1 MNKKVVVLGGGTG
14 LSVLLQGLKKFPLDI
29 TAIVS
34 VCDNGSSTGKLREE
48 FNTPAVGDIR
58 RVLISLSE
66 TEPLVEKLFN
76 YRFNT
81 YSDLNGHT
89 VGNLILTATK
99 EITGNLSDGIEALSK
114 VFNLKG
120 KVVPLT
126 EDNVT
131 LMSLME
137 DGSIIE
143 GEKEI
148 TSSPKKIKKVFYKEE
163 PIITPEA
170 IKAALDADEDIKA
183 VSVVHNETSTG
194 VAAPIEA
201 IGKVMK
207 DYDALYIVDTVSSLG
222 GDYVDV
228 DKFGIDVCI
237 TGSQK
242 CIAAPPGMAAIT
254 LSDDAW
260 AAADKVDSHTFYLDM
275 QAAKKSGDKN
285 PPQTPY
291 TPSVS
296 LTYAMNEALKMVMEE
311 GLENRVARH
320 HKAAKA
326 SVAAAKALGLEL
338 FADEK
343 VSSATVTAV
352 KMPEGVTDAEFRGT
366 TRDKYGVELAGG
378 QDHLKGNIF
387 RIGHMG
393 NISYKELVQS
403 FAAIGM
409 TLKGLGAIE
418 DAGAGVASITES
430 YL

>member
-1 MNKKVVVLGGGTG
+1 MDEI
-14 LSVLLQGLKKFPLDI
+14 LLMLPGP
-29 TAIVS
+29 TTVH
-34 VCDNGSSTGKLREE
+34 
-48 FNTPAVGDIR
+48 P
-58 RVLISLSE
+58 RVLNAMSQAVVNHRGAKYGE
-66 TEPLVEKLFN
+66 
-76 YRFNT
+76 
-81 YSDLNGHT
+81 
-89 VGNLILTATK
+89 ILTETS
-99 EITGNLSDGIEALSK
+99 E
-114 VFNLKG
+114 
-120 KVVPLT
+120 
-126 EDNVT
+126 
-131 LMSLME
+131 LMSDVFQTSNQSYLLTGSGTAAME
-137 DGSIIE
+137 AAISNVVNS
-143 GEKEI
+143 GEKVLNVVGGKFGERFMKIANAHGI
-148 TSSPKKIKKVFYKEE
+148 TTEE
-163 PIITPEA
+163 LAVEWGTAVTPEA

-296 LTYAMNEALKMVMEE
+296 LTYAIKMVMEE

-326 SVAAAKALGLEL
+326 SVAAVKALGLEL

-352 KMPEGVTDAEFRGT
+352 KMPEGITDADFRGT
-366 TRDKYGVELAGG
+366 VRDKYGVELAGG

-393 NISYKELVQS
+393 NISYKELVQT